1 MIKQYALTVLQKAT
15 HHALSLDE
23 SMSDK
28 LMALNERVLHIKI
41 TPLNL
46 GFYIQFMNGDMIFLE
61 EYAGVVDTTIQSSPL
76 GFIRLSLLPASKV
89 RSLFNDNI
97 RISGDVELGQQVKQI
112 FDEIDIDWEGHLA
125 HFTGDAI
132 AHQLGSVVRK
142 GLAFKQQVSQ
152 SMRHNMTG
160 FLQEEYRALPSR
172 EEVNDFF
179 NDVDA
184 LSLDVERLSAHV
196 NLWINPS

>member
-1 MIKQYALTVLQKAT
+1 MIKQYALTALQKAT
-15 HHALSLDE
+15 HHALRLDE
-23 SMSDK
+23 SMPGK
-28 LMALNERVLHIKI
+28 LAALNGRVLNIII

-46 GFYIQFMNGDMIFLE
+46 GFYIQFMDEDMIFLD
-61 EYAGVVDTTIQSSPL
+61 EYFGVVDTTIQSSPL

-112 FDEIDIDWEGHLA
+112 FDDIDIDWEGHLA

-132 AHQLGSVVRK
+132 AHQLGSFVRK
-142 GLAFKQQVSQ
+142 GMAFKQQVSQ
-152 SMRHNMTG
+152 SMRQNMTG

-172 EEVNDFF
+172 EEISDFF
-179 NDVDA
+179 YDVDE
-184 LSLDVERLSAHV
+184 LSMDVERLSARINVLV
-196 NLWINPS
+196 NRP